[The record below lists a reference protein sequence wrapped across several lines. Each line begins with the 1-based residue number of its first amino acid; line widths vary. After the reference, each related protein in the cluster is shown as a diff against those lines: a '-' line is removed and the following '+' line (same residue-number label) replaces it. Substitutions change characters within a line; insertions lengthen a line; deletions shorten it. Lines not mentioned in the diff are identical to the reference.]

1 MGRQLYA
8 DVRQFVRRHL
18 RCGTLRTAVDL
29 PVSGAHRLTLECL
42 CGATLER
49 ALNPSGGEAPAEDL
63 LHVSN

>member
-1 MGRQLYA
+1 MTGQFYA

-29 PVSGAHRLTLECL
+29 PVPGERRFTLECL

-49 ALNPSGGEAPAEDL
+49 AVSLSGGEVPAEDPL
-63 LHVSN
+63 PVSR